1 MFVKNSNFLDIV
13 IHKIAKNKIL
23 NKLKEKDLTS
33 DDIRFINRIIDI
45 NQKITKYNVILKNE
59 NFTIFHN
66 SSELQ

>member
-33 DDIRFINRIIDI
+33 KDIQFINRIIDI
-45 NQKITKYNVILKNE
+45 NQKITEYNVILKNE
-59 NFTIFHN
+59 NFIIFHN